1 MIWMHNNTLLKKS
14 SLLNTPWGVL
24 STIVVRLPLRVSQY
38 TLKGVSV
45 TLTYGVPINFKV
57 VYITPLGV
65 SINSLAVFSKPLAVF
80 SKPLAVFSKPLA
92 VFSSLTILLG

>member
-1 MIWMHNNTLLKKS
+1 MLGEEWDTVTKCHALLKKG

-45 TLTYGVPINFKV
+45 TLTNGVPINFKV

-65 SINSLAVFSKPLAVF
+65 SITS
-80 SKPLAVFSKPLA
+80 LA

>member
-1 MIWMHNNTLLKKS
+1 MTINTVKTSNHYAQLKKG

-45 TLTYGVPINFKV
+45 TLTNGVPINFKV

-65 SINSLAVFSKPLAVF
+65 SITS
-80 SKPLAVFSKPLA
+80 LA
-92 VFSSLTILLG
+92 VFSSLTILVE